1 MSSSELISIYNS
13 RRTLMEIM
21 ASLGYNVDDYNSFS
35 MNEIEAMNKNAQLD
49 MLIESAEKKSK
60 IYIKYLLTAKAIRIK
75 ASIEELI
82 EELFDLEAVLQKSD
96 TLVVIVNDEPNDTL
110 VEKITYWYDSRG
122 IFVVVHNIKRLQKNI
137 LKHVMVPKHTL
148 LNDEQVEQLKRT
160 YNLTDVKQLPE
171 IGRFDPVA
179 LLICMRPGQVC
190 HIERKSITAVS
201 ADYYRVCV

>member
-148 LNDEQVEQLKRT
+148 LNEEQVEQLKRT

>member
-13 RRTLMEIM
+13 RRTLLEVM
-21 ASLGYNVDDYNSFS
+21 ATLGYNVDDYNSFS

-49 MLIESAEKKSK
+49 MLIESTDKK
-60 IYIKYLLTAKAIRIK
+60 IYIKYMLNAKAIRLK

-82 EELFDLEAVLQKSD
+82 EELFDLETVLQKSD

-110 VEKITYWYDSRG
+110 IEKITYWYDSRG

-137 LKHVMVPKHTL
+137 LKHTMVPKHTV
-148 LNDEQVEQLKRT
+148 LNDDQVLELKRT

-190 HIERKSITAVS
+190 HIARKSVTAVVS
-201 ADYYRVCV
+201 DYYRVCI